1 MSCNL
6 LEEIIKEPQ
15 FNRRKAA
22 QFNRT
27 VRQANVLIELSRDM
41 LSEVETTMN
50 ELTTNVSTITWLS
63 RFLRSI
69 GFGFTCYGIYYM
81 RPSTSTLDSLARYM
95 PATGLTLV
103 RKFFL
108 NRGLKY
114 ASFGA
119 LCTVAGVGW
128 LSLYPTRAYAF
139 RDDLEELRLEYKRFC
154 KALHGLEKQLKNAKE
169 DFIVESQSRG
179 DNV

>member
-1 MSCNL
+1 MALSL
-6 LEEIIKEPQ
+6 SS
-15 FNRRKAA
+15 FNW
-22 QFNRT
+22 FWLY
-27 VRQANVLIELSRDM
+27 VLRDI
-41 LSEVETTMN
+41 LHA
-50 ELTTNVSTITWLS
+50 
-63 RFLRSI
+63 SI
-69 GFGFTCYGIYYM
+69 NIN
-81 RPSTSTLDSLARYM
+81 LDSLARYM
-95 PATGLTLV
+95 PATGVTLL

-114 ASFGA
+114 ASFAA

-154 KALHGLEKQLKNAKE
+154 KALHGLEKQLKIAKE